1 MKRAVKVRGKGAIFY
16 FPFINLT
23 ASDPTWITS
32 TLYFIVN
39 QGRKYGFTPVL
50 TFDQPLYLKDF
61 AIQKCNSDLSHIVL
75 KLGGFHTQMSYI
87 HAICSLMD
95 GSGFKEVY
103 EQIYAAETVAL
114 LCFAIN
120 DTVNFSRTR
129 LFKLLGSLLENVAI
143 RFSIASLLHNV
154 DIRFPI
160 FFSLLCFSIY
170 GCGRLKRLFLF
181 IT

>member
-1 MKRAVKVRGKGAIFY
+1 
-16 FPFINLT
+16 
-23 ASDPTWITS
+23 
-32 TLYFIVN
+32 
-39 QGRKYGFTPVL
+39 
-50 TFDQPLYLKDF
+50 
-61 AIQKCNSDLSHIVL
+61 
-75 KLGGFHTQMSYI
+75 MSYI

-95 GSGFKEVY
+95 GSGLKEVY
-103 EQIYAAETVAL
+103 EQIYAAETVTL
-114 LCFAIN
+114 LCLSIN

-129 LFKLLGSLLENVAI
+129 LPLGSLLENVAI

-160 FFSLLCFSIY
+160 VFSLLCFSIY